1 MFAQNT
7 AQVTIDEIITATLS
21 EDIGPGDYTSLSTIP
36 QDATDKAI
44 LKVKQDGVLAGMEIA
59 EKVFSQVDPRIQMF
73 PLLKDGT
80 RIRKGDIAFTVEGP
94 SISILTAER
103 TVLNFMQRMSGIA
116 TQTRMMVDAIG
127 DLPTKILDTRKTTP
141 LLREIEKMAV
151 RIGGGLNH
159 RFGLYDMI
167 LIKDNHVDFA
177 GGITQAID
185 ACHKYL
191 NENNLKL
198 AIEIETR
205 SLDEVQQVINRG
217 GVQRIMLDN
226 FSYEKLTEAVTLI
239 DHRFET
245 EASGGITLETVRKY
259 AECGVD
265 FVSVGSLT
273 HHISSLDL
281 SLKAIKE

>member
-1 MFAQNT
+1 M
-7 AQVTIDEIITATLS
+7 TIDDIIAAALA
-21 EDIGPGDYTSLSTIP
+21 EDIGPGDFTSLSTIP
-36 QDATDKAI
+36 EDATDRAI

-59 EKVFSQVDPRIQMF
+59 EKVFRQVDSRLKML
-73 PLLKDGT
+73 PLLQDGMY
-80 RIRKGDIAFTVEGP
+80 IRNGDIAFTVEGP
-94 SISILTAER
+94 SVSILTAER

-116 TQTRMMVDAIG
+116 TQTRRMVDAIG
-127 DLPTKILDTRKTTP
+127 ELPTKVLDTRKTTP

-151 RIGGGLNH
+151 RIGGGVNH
-159 RFGLYDMI
+159 RFGLFDMI

-191 NENNLKL
+191 DANGLTL

-205 SLDEVQQVINRG
+205 SLEEVKQVLDHG

-226 FSYEKLTEAVTLI
+226 FSFEKLTEAVKMI
-239 DHRFET
+239 GRRFET
-245 EASGGITLETVRKY
+245 EASGGITIETVRKY

-265 FVSVGSLT
+265 FVSAGSLT

-281 SLKAIKE
+281 SLKAIK

>member
-1 MFAQNT
+1 M
-7 AQVTIDEIITATLS
+7 TIDEIITATLT

-36 QDATDKAI
+36 KDSTDEAI

-59 EKVFSQVDPRIQMF
+59 EKVFRQVDPKIKMF
-73 PLLKDGT
+73 PLLTDGT
-80 RIRKGDIAFTVEGP
+80 RIKSGDIAFRVEGP

-127 DLPTKILDTRKTTP
+127 DLPTKVLDTRKTTP

-151 RIGGGLNH
+151 RIGGGFNH
-159 RFGLYDMI
+159 RFGLFDMI

-185 ACHKYL
+185 ACHKFL
-191 NENNLKL
+191 KENNLNL
-198 AIEIETR
+198 AVEIETR
-205 SLDEVQQVINRG
+205 NLEEVSQVLDHG

-226 FSYEKLTEAVTLI
+226 FSYEKLTEAVKMI
-239 DHRFET
+239 NHKYET

-259 AECGVD
+259 SECGVD

-281 SLKAIKE
+281 SLKAVK